1 MNLFIIQTG
10 FGTYATNGNSSEEIT
25 EKFQKEYNCPFDDD
39 VALDIISIKE
49 IKVEELSSIK
59 NNEDIVFF

>member
-1 MNLFIIQTG
+1 MKLFIIQTG
-10 FGTYATNGNSSEEIT
+10 FGTYATNGNDLDEVKL
-25 EKFQKEYNCPFDDD
+25 KFRNEYNCDFDDD
-39 VALDIISIKE
+39 VELDIISINE

>member
-1 MNLFIIQTG
+1 MKLFIIQTG
-10 FGTYATNGNSSEEIT
+10 FRTYATNGNDSDEVT
-25 EKFQKEYNCPFDDD
+25 QKFRKEYNCDFDDD
-39 VALDIISIKE
+39 VELDIVSITE